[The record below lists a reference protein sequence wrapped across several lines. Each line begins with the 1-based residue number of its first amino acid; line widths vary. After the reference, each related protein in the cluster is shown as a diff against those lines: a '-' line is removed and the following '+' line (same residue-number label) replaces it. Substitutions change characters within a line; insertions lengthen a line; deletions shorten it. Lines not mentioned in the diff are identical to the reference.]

1 MAGATERRVLI
12 MGDGGSPVGAAMGER
27 AGGGRQ
33 HVLHLAH
40 PKTGASLAG
49 SRWRVGSRGAWAA
62 ACYMQQGGAVLEVAW
77 FKDALSSWLLGD
89 SVLQDGS
96 LFMATPI
103 DAAFMLLPILNKS
116 RMKKEGSDSEGMF
129 RSLDEI
135 CTVDGFPSYG
145 WLQSQGVWDPVLPL
159 ITDIREVGSSRFYR
173 LNDSRVLAWLTCK
186 VAALKAA
193 LRQHGEAP
201 VRGLP
206 DPDLGIRG
214 GAAGR
219 VSARLLPRCPLPPPL
234 HQVSAAHAPHM
245 PSSHT
250 FLLLPCRPLSPRTP
264 PHATLCPYLLP
275 HPPAPHSPSTLH
287 VPLAA
292 VWRAW
297 GSEGEVKQSQQGGQC
312 LASPPAAATQPKVP
326 YAPAARL
333 RPLYLR
339 SRFPSLLHLRNGTL
353 LCLHALS

>member
-1 MAGATERRVLI
+1 MAGAAERRVLI
-12 MGDGGSPVGAAMGER
+12 VGDGGSPAGPAMEER

-40 PKTGASLAG
+40 QKTG
-49 SRWRVGSRGAWAA
+49 AA

-77 FKDALSSWLLGD
+77 FKDALSSWLLKD

-103 DAAFMLLPILNKS
+103 DAAFLLLPILDKS
-116 RMKKEGSDSEGMF
+116 RMKKEGSGSEGMF

-159 ITDIREVGSSRFYR
+159 ITDIREVGSTRFYR

-206 DPDLGIRG
+206 DTDLEAYAVGLLSEYLPASFH
-214 GAAGR
+214 AA
-219 VSARLLPRCPLPPPL
+219 L
-234 HQVSAAHAPHM
+234 
-245 PSSHT
+245 
-250 FLLLPCRPLSPRTP
+250 CRHLSI
-264 PHATLCPYLLP
+264 
-275 HPPAPHSPSTLH
+275 
-287 VPLAA
+287 
-292 VWRAW
+292 
-297 GSEGEVKQSQQGGQC
+297 SEGELKQSHQGGQR
-312 LASPPAAATQPKVP
+312 LASPPATTATQPKMSTSIP
-326 YAPAARL
+326 TSAGKPGSANSNQRGKKALKAQPGDRKIT
-333 RPLYLR
+333 
-339 SRFPSLLHLRNGTL
+339 SFFGRNR
-353 LCLHALS
+353 